1 MGTGGLLQRLTA
13 LRLEFGAEAAAAKRR
28 LLVELATA
36 RLSSAAAVLELH
48 EALLFLA
55 AFPDDPATRNAA
67 VRLLHDFSRR
77 LDLDRFRAALA
88 DSGLAGTEI
97 RYPFFYPT
105 ASRLARRFPG
115 RLAIDWASFDDPETL
130 RPLLLAALPFEE
142 SVWVR
147 ASSSRVRT
155 LLGRLRGSASDADA
169 LLARID
175 ALPGDAF
182 TREALHD
189 ADPPFYRLAPAPGTP
204 ERTTPSDPRAAIV
217 YRCAPPDRARPELA
231 VELHRPPRE
240 ILEVRGREA
249 ERLVALARDAMVC
262 RQRDLDC
269 FCYGD
274 PRDVRRIRHDDGL
287 EQIAIG
293 SLPERRLLLSA
304 AYGLLTLR
312 NGIPTGYAQ
321 IDGYLGTALVHFNT
335 FETFRGTDAAWVFA
349 RTLAAARALFGSD
362 AFAIEPYQLGRD
374 NDEALASGAWWFYAK
389 LGFAP
394 RDSQVA
400 ALAQDEK
407 TRLRNNKRRRSSR
420 RTLRRLAAA
429 HLFWEPAGRG
439 AMVPPHIEASRAI
452 TAAIAKQGGPAAAA
466 RRALATDAARAI
478 PFNGRLSSSERLW
491 LQRWAPLLA
500 ELPGF
505 EIWTSKDRQLLG
517 ELIRAKAARRESEAV
532 PLARAHPRF
541 GPALLELASRYRDSD
556 D

>member
-1 MGTGGLLQRLTA
+1 M
-13 LRLEFGAEAAAAKRR
+13 
-28 LLVELATA
+28 V
-36 RLSSAAAVLELH
+36 ELH

-55 AFPDDPATRNAA
+55 AFPDDAATRTSA
-67 VRLLHDFSRR
+67 VRLLRDFSRR
-77 LDLDRFRAALA
+77 LDVDRFRAVLA
-88 DSGLAGTEI
+88 DSGIAGTEI

-115 RLAIDWASFDDPETL
+115 RLAIDWSSFDDAETV
-130 RPLLLAALPFEE
+130 RPLLLAALPAEE
-142 SVWVR
+142 AVWVR
-147 ASSSRVRT
+147 DSARGCRA
-155 LLGRLRGSASDADA
+155 LLDRLRGPATDAEA
-169 LLARID
+169 LLGRID

-189 ADPPFYRLAPAPGTP
+189 TDPPFYRLTPAPGTP
-204 ERTTPSDPRAAIV
+204 ERTTASDPRAAVV
-217 YRCAPPDRARPELA
+217 YRSAPPDRARPELA
-231 VELHRPPRE
+231 VELYRPPRE

-249 ERLVALARDAMVC
+249 VRLVTLARDAMVC

-321 IDGYLGTALVHFNT
+321 IDGFLGTALVHFNT

-349 RTLAAARALFGSD
+349 RTLASARALFGSD

-374 NDEALASGAWWFYAK
+374 NDEALDSGAWWFYAK

-394 RDSQVA
+394 RDGQVA
-400 ALAQDEK
+400 ALAQDER

-420 RTLRRLAAA
+420 RTLQRLAAA

-439 AMVPPHIEASRAI
+439 AIVPPQVEASLAI
-452 TAAIAKQGGPAAAA
+452 SAAIAKRGGPAAAA
-466 RRALATDAARAI
+466 RRALAIDAAHSI

-491 LQRWAPLLA
+491 LDRWAPLLA

-505 EIWTSKDRQLLG
+505 ATWTEEDRSRLG

-541 GPALLELASRYRDSD
+541 GPALLELASRYGDAEG
-556 D
+556 